1 MSALQVRVHEL
12 EVEQAVLANIITWL
26 LRGKV
31 GASSK
36 TMLAWYLDRGSE
48 DAYYPLDGS
57 DFGRCLGFLAAVP
70 AAAEDMSIYADISP
84 VWERLVRRWEEIK
97 RLYVEEVAIE
107 NYAMPKTSNLIRMI
121 VSGG

>member
-1 MSALQVRVHEL
+1 MDGAVGEL
-12 EVEQAVLANIITWL
+12 VAENATLAKIITWL

-36 TMLAWYLDRGSE
+36 TMLSWYLDRSSE

-70 AAAEDMSIYADISP
+70 AAAEDMSIYAAISP
-84 VWERLVRRWEEIK
+84 VWARLVGRWEEIK
-97 RLYVEEVAIE
+97 RLYVEETAIE